1 MAYMEVEGLTRVY
14 RQKGRQVTALRDVTF
29 SVDRGEM
36 IAVVGRSGS
45 GKSTLMQLLGC
56 LDRPTA
62 GSYRLEGRE
71 VTELSVGRLAA
82 LRGREIGFV
91 FQQFHLLP
99 TLTALENVELPLL
112 YRGIPRRERRRRAE
126 ECLCQMGLAHRLTHM
141 PAELSGGQQQRVAI
155 ARAVA
160 GRPPLVLAD
169 EPTGNLDR
177 ASAAGVMECLRRLH
191 RQGTTLLLITHDEG
205 LAASLPRRLRLA
217 EGRLVP
223 GEERFF
229 V

>member
-126 ECLCQMGLAHRLTHM
+126 ECLCQMGLAHRLANM

-177 ASAAGVMECLRRLH
+177 ASAAGVMECLRQLH

-217 EGRLVP
+217 EGGLVP